1 MKFKFEQLIIWQKA
15 MDFAENINA
24 LSLTFPKKEVFNL
37 TSQICRAA
45 DSIALN
51 ISEGSTGQT
60 NPEFKKFLS
69 YSIRSLAETVTCLHK
84 AIRRK
89 YISQSEFEEQYEFA
103 FNLMN
108 MIVAFRKKIE

>member
-1 MKFKFEQLIIWQKA
+1 MMFKFEQLIIWQKS
-15 MDFAENINA
+15 MDFGENINTI
-24 LSLTFPKKEVFNL
+24 SLTFPKKETYNL
-37 TSQICRAA
+37 SSQICRAA

-60 NPEFKKFLS
+60 NPEFRKFLS
-69 YSIRSLAETVTCLHK
+69 YSIRSLAETATCLHK
-84 AIRRK
+84 ALRRK
-89 YISQSEFEEQYEFA
+89 YISQTEFEEQYDFA